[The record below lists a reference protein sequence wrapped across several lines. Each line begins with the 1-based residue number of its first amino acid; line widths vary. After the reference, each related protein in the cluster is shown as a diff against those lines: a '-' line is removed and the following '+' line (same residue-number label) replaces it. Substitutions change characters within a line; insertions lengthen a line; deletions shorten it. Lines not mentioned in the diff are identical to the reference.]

1 VSGSIIAALRYGRS
15 AVTDEMYADEIAAV
29 LGYLGADS
37 GWLGSLAGFMHHIDL
52 AGTESALALYRSE
65 FRPSRWLGRPYAM
78 LGVTTICADTDERAN
93 ELARPFEVLL
103 TRFSA
108 ALLPMQEAAE
118 YQFTGEQKARL
129 QATGPAG
136 PEARH
141 RW

>member
-1 VSGSIIAALRYGRS
+1 
-15 AVTDEMYADEIAAV
+15 
-29 LGYLGADS
+29 
-37 GWLGSLAGFMHHIDL
+37 
-52 AGTESALALYRSE
+52 
-65 FRPSRWLGRPYAM
+65 M

-103 TRFSA
+103 TQFPAGESA

-136 PEARH
+136 P
-141 RW
+141 